1 MQTEHE
7 TRTND
12 RRTKN
17 QKNSMKMTVEYSTH
31 PSVACNTLN
40 NNDGVDSKTTKVLNK
55 AILAKLPP
63 CCQVTTIAGTNGS
76 SCKKMAKSE
85 RMGGSSFRHML
96 PIALCLFSFAVV
108 FTVLLLY
115 MDTDRKL
122 TRLYHHLQFISIKLI
137 VCSLF
142 VSRLALFVASCR
154 SN

>member
-1 MQTEHE
+1 
-7 TRTND
+7 
-12 RRTKN
+12 
-17 QKNSMKMTVEYSTH
+17 MKMTVEYSTH

-40 NNDGVDSKTTKVLNK
+40 TNNDGVDSKATKVINK

-76 SCKKMAKSE
+76 SCKKMAKGDQ

-115 MDTDRKL
+115 MDTDRKF
-122 TRLYHHLQFISIKLI
+122 TFHSHHLHHNSSFLLQFVSIKLI
-137 VCSLF
+137 VLS
-142 VSRLALFVASCR
+142 VVTSI
-154 SN
+154 N